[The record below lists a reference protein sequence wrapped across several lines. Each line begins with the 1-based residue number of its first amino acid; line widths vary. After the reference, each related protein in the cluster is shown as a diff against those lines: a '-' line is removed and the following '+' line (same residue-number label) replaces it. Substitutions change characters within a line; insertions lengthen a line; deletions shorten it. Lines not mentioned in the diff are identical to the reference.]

1 MRILLIKL
9 RHLGDTLLLTPLLRF
24 LKETIPG
31 VEVDVMVR
39 SSCEAV
45 LENNPDVNRVFAI
58 ARPEVNQRTL
68 HVAIEENVA
77 LFLGIRRTEYDFAF
91 DLSDSD
97 RAKLW
102 VFLSGA
108 KIRGFRSGGARRS
121 WKHLVFNRFDDAPLS
136 SEHQVV
142 KDFETVCRIMR
153 IGGEPGPL
161 RFNPLVGEE
170 SLAKRFPWLNGGR
183 RCVVLHPTSRWSF
196 KEWVPDRWALVAD
209 AMFEK
214 GYQVVFSGGPDVR
227 EQEAIRRIQAFA
239 AHPSVSIA
247 GNVSLHEFGYILGR
261 ACLFLGVDTFAMHLA
276 AAMQT
281 PTVALFGPSQISA
294 WIPWKNRAEIPP
306 RECACDG
313 VRCIACADPV
323 ARCLLSISVEQVM
336 RAVENV
342 ELVRPAGAIFSDS

>member
-68 HVAIEENVA
+68 RVAIEENA
-77 LFLGIRRTEYDFAF
+77 ELFFGIRRTEYDFAF

-108 KIRGFRSGGARRS
+108 RIRGFRSAGARRT

-153 IGGEPGPL
+153 LEGEPGPL
-161 RFNPLVGEE
+161 RFHPLVDEE
-170 SLAKRFPWLNGGR
+170 SLEMRFPWLNGER
-183 RCVVLHPTSRWSF
+183 RFVVLHATSRWSF
-196 KEWVPDRWALVAD
+196 KEWVPQRWAQVAD
-209 AMFEK
+209 AMVEK
-214 GYQVVFSGGPDVR
+214 GYRVIFSGGPDLR
-227 EQEAIRRIQAFA
+227 EQETIRGIQAFA
-239 AHPSVSIA
+239 VHPSVSIA
-247 GNVSLHEFGYILGR
+247 GTVSLHEFGYILGR

-294 WIPWKNRAEIPP
+294 WTPWKNRAEIPTID
-306 RECACDG
+306 CGCDG
-313 VRCIACADPV
+313 SRYIACANPV
-323 ARCLLSISVEQVM
+323 ARCLSSILVRQVVG
-336 RAVENV
+336 AVERL
-342 ELVRPAGAIFSDS
+342 ETASSEKCDLD